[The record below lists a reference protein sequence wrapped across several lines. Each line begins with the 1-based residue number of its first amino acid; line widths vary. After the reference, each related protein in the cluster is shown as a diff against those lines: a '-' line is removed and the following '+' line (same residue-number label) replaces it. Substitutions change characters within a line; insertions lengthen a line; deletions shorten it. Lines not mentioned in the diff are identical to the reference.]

1 MGNKKIICHE
11 CKELILNKDD
21 LAVVGNSF
29 VTYHNKCFKKIKYKN
44 IYAFYSGYKTNG
56 IFPWILL
63 IILNAGIWSTYYF
76 LNAQID
82 IDEIITF
89 SVFLFAMIIFL
100 RLMSY
105 LLYERHF
112 D

>member
-1 MGNKKIICHE
+1 MKNRKVICHE
-11 CKELILNKDD
+11 CKEPILTKDD

-29 VTYHNKCFKKIKYKN
+29 ITYHNACFEKIKHKN

-56 IFPWILL
+56 IFPWIML
-63 IILNAGIWSTYYF
+63 IILNSAIWGTFYF
-76 LNAQID
+76 FHAP
-82 IDEIITF
+82 IDEVITF
-89 SVFLFAMIIFL
+89 SAFISSVILFL

-112 D
+112 